1 MTDEVAGVRE
11 AAKTHQSLADVCLSF
26 ENGAECD
33 FGSLSTTV
41 RQSVNGHHTERSF
54 ANANIFSRSAKAVYQ
69 DFFALS

>member
-11 AAKTHQSLADVCLSF
+11 ASKTHQSLADVC
-26 ENGAECD
+26 GTDCD